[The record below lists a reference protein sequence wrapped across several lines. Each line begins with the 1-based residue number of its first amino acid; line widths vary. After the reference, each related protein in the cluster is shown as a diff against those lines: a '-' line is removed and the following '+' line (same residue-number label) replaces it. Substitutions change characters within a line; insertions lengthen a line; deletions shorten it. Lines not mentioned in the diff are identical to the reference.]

1 MDSAGLFSILSGY
14 VLIIMRG
21 KKNAISGFIN
31 NKLDGCAEVLHVSIP
46 LILSTSSLTVALF
59 VDRLMLSW
67 HSVNAVAAATPG
79 GITYFTICC
88 FFQGVAQYTNT
99 LVAQCHGAGDRSG
112 CSKAV
117 WQGVWFSAF
126 SLPLILFCVPLGR
139 WVLGNTGHET
149 DIIALEKEYFTI
161 LMFSGVS
168 LPLNAALSSFFSG
181 RGQTSYVLIGNLIGN
196 IGNVALD
203 YLLIFGKFGFPE
215 LGIKG
220 AGIATAATNFIPA
233 VYWTC
238 IFLGSRYQAIY
249 RTRKSAS
256 LDSRILKALLKFGL
270 PAGAQFFLDV
280 GSFTAF
286 VLIVGRLGSIDLAA
300 TNIALSIETLS
311 FLPMVGMSIATS
323 SIVGEYIGRKRPD
336 IAQKRVMCALNL
348 ALLYT
353 GLIAIFFWIAP
364 DLLMRLFRPYQQT
377 VSDFNMLLNKGVIL
391 IRIIG
396 AYTLFDTVFIIFNG
410 ALKGAGDTK
419 FTMWAQ
425 IVIAW
430 IFFVPP
436 VYIMTKYLGMG
447 IFTAWIWMLIYVIFI
462 GTVFWLRF
470 RSGHWKTISVL
481 G

>member
-1 MDSAGLFSILSGY
+1 LAPKTRKTNPVSII
-14 VLIIMRG
+14 VQ
-21 KKNAISGFIN
+21 NV
-31 NKLDGCAEVLHVSIP
+31 LDGYSEVLRIAIP
-46 LILSTSSLTVALF
+46 LILSTSSLTLALF

-67 HSVNAVAAATPG
+67 HGIHDVAAATPG

-88 FFQGVAQYTNT
+88 FFQGTAQYTNT
-99 LVAQCHGAGDRSG
+99 LVAQSHGAGDRLG

-117 WQGVWFSAF
+117 WQGIWFSTF
-126 SLPLILFCVPLGR
+126 SLPLMLALIPLGR
-139 WVLGNTGHET
+139 WILGSTGHEPCVVE
-149 DIIALEKEYFTI
+149 LEKQYFTI
-161 LMFSGVS
+161 LMYGGVS

-196 IGNVALD
+196 IGNIVLD
-203 YLLIFGKFGFPE
+203 YLLIFGNFGFPE

-220 AGIATAATNFIPA
+220 AGIATAVTNFVPTI
-233 VYWTC
+233 YWAY
-238 IFLGSRYQAIY
+238 IFLGPKYQGRY
-249 RTRKSAS
+249 RTRRAAS

-270 PAGAQFFLDV
+270 PAGAQFILDV

-286 VLIVGRLGSIDLAA
+286 VLIVGKLGEIELAA
-300 TNIALSIETLS
+300 TNIALSVETLS

-323 SIVGEYIGRKRPD
+323 AIVGEYIGRKQPD
-336 IAQKRVMCALNL
+336 IAQKRVSCALVL
-348 ALLYT
+348 ALSYT
-353 GLIAIFFWIAP
+353 ALVAVFFWVAP
-364 DLLMRLFRPYQQT
+364 DLLLSLFKPYQET
-377 VSDFNMLLNKGVIL
+377 MNNFEALMEKGVIL

-436 VYIMTKYLGMG
+436 VYIMTNYLGMG
-447 IFTAWIWMLIYVIFI
+447 VFAAWIWVLVYVIVI

-481 G
+481 D